1 MAKNIVLC
9 LDGTSNQVSSPL
21 TNVTRLF
28 RVLQRDTKQL
38 TYYDAAVGTL
48 LDPYSLSPYR
58 KKLRLLFDM
67 ATGISI
73 RDNFCEAYSFL
84 VHNYEEGDRIFIFGF
99 SRGAFTARAV
109 AGALHL
115 FGLLRP
121 EHDNLIPYIWQSYSD
136 DSPARSRQSTI
147 ALFRSA
153 NRFKGHF
160 GRKTPEIQFMG
171 LWDTVAAFGLI
182 TRFRTL
188 PYTRANPS
196 VRAVRH
202 AASIDEHRSCFGL
215 NAFQHDVQNQDFR
228 ELWFAGVHSDVGGG
242 FKEEESGLAK
252 ITLNWMVGEA
262 ELFDLKIDHA
272 HLKKVLRQPSPDPL
286 AIAHDSF
293 DFMWRLAEFFP
304 VRTWDHDS
312 LKYRWRWPNLFRSR
326 CIPAGALVHDSVA
339 RRIEARNDYRP
350 KNLPKNHVIVER

>member
-28 RVLQRDTKQL
+28 RVLDRDATQL
-38 TYYDAAVGTL
+38 TYYDAGVGTL
-48 LDPYSLSPYR
+48 LDPYSLSPYK
-58 KKLRLLFDM
+58 KKLRLLFDL

-84 VHNYEEGDRIFIFGF
+84 VHNYEEGDRVFMFGF

-109 AGALHL
+109 AGALHS

-121 EHDNLIPYIWQSYSD
+121 EHENLIPYIWQAYSD
-136 DSPARSRQSTI
+136 DSPSRSRQSTI

-153 NRFKGHF
+153 NRFKSHF
-160 GRKTPEIQFMG
+160 SRKSPEIQFMG

-182 TRFRTL
+182 SRFRTL
-188 PYTRANPS
+188 PYTRANS
-196 VRAVRH
+196 SIRVIRH

-215 NAFQHDVQNQDFR
+215 NGFQQDVKNQDFR
-228 ELWFAGVHSDVGGG
+228 EIWFAGVHSDVGGG
-242 FKEEESGLAK
+242 FKDEESGLSK
-252 ITLNWMVGEA
+252 ITLDWMVREA
-262 ELFDLKIDHA
+262 ISFGLKVAPDRLA
-272 HLKKVLRQPSPDPL
+272 KALREPSPDPL
-286 AIAHDSF
+286 AVAHDSF
-293 DFMWRLAEFFP
+293 DLMWRLVEFLP
-304 VRTWDHDS
+304 VRAWDHDS
-312 LKYRWRWPNLFRSR
+312 LRYRWRWPNLFRR
-326 CIPAGALVHDSVA
+326 RFIPASALVHDSVA
-339 RRIEARNDYRP
+339 RRIQAHIGYRP